1 MTTVTA
7 PSVPPAAG
15 VPQAAR
21 QGPHVRDQLGRVVDR
36 ELEAHRHQV
45 VRQVVER
52 AAASAEPD
60 AEAANTI
67 THWSDFD
74 TGGHFAAME
83 APDLF
88 VGDVREFFRTVR

>member
-7 PSVPPAAG
+7 PSLPPPRRWRAPAG
-15 VPQAAR
+15 PP
-21 QGPHVRDQLGRVVDR
+21 GP
-36 ELEAHRHQV
+36 
-45 VRQVVER
+45 
-52 AAASAEPD
+52 